1 MHTVVLIDDEP
12 VAAIDAMHSIEWE
25 KCGFEVAAYIQSSS
39 MALAQLQEIQPDL
52 VLVDTD
58 MPGISGFEL
67 VERAV
72 VAGVRSRFAMISSH
86 ADFEYAIRALRLGV
100 SEYFLKPVDH
110 VELEA
115 YLEKLNANLESAN
128 PVETDM
134 DPQFARIL
142 EYVRRHAFD
151 KLRLDDLAEIT
162 GFNKNYICH
171 LFRKQLGM
179 TFIQYVTDLRMKH
192 GCELLSTTFMSVE
205 DVALRCGYP
214 DPAYFNRIFKKYM
227 KVTPAAYRKGCL

>member
-1 MHTVVLIDDEP
+1 MHTVVVIDDEP
-12 VAAIDAMHSIEWE
+12 QAAIDAMHSVEWE
-25 KCGFEVAAYIQSSS
+25 ESGFEVAAYIQSSS
-39 MALAQLQEIQPDL
+39 MALVQLQEIQPDL

-72 VAGVRSRFAMISSH
+72 VAGVRSRFVFISNH
-86 ADFEYAIRALRLGV
+86 ADFEYARRALRLGV
-100 SEYFLKPVDH
+100 SEYLLKPIDH
-110 VELEA
+110 LEIEG
-115 YLEKLNANLESAN
+115 YLKRLNAQLDSTTGEEA
-128 PVETDM
+128 DM
-134 DPQFARIL
+134 DPQFTRIL
-142 EYVRRHAFD
+142 EYIRRHAYE

-171 LFRKQLGM
+171 LFRKQLGI

-214 DPAYFNRIFKKYM
+214 DPAYFNRIVKKYM
-227 KVTPAAYRKGCL
+227 AVTPAAYRKGSL